1 MRVKCLDF
9 MNIFYQFYHAFCPKI
24 TPLPENNEAV
34 FTIWLVITSRPE
46 NPKYEIFH
54 YL

>member
-1 MRVKCLDF
+1 MSGF
-9 MNIFYQFYHAFCPKI
+9 YEYFYQFHHAFCPKI

-34 FTIWLVITSRPE
+34 FTIWLVITLRPE

-54 YL
+54 